1 MKKFLILFLCFSI
14 LQTTAFAYYGAESDI
29 LPPDEP
35 IDVPYNIT
43 YFFFTNSLFKTD
55 SLHDLERL
63 LDLSYQSKKRTIDI
77 FPNQEIWDDT
87 LSMIT
92 DFTNNHTNQCTKSA
106 TITEYDTYIHVFIPW
121 TVYDYDTLE
130 VLSSAEDV
138 YEAVKECKTHPRY
151 DKIYRI
157 ADGYLSYDTWRESRL
172 DTVIADVQEK
182 YGEDITKYLLHSTYF
197 HDYNDYYTEYIY
209 VSIGVKS
216 HLKQKRIDEGK
227 EAYER
232 YNRILKNNVLIP
244 ITDDMTEL
252 EKIAVIQDSVVLTLK
267 KYRVTNILNDEV
279 TFSLG
284 IGQCMHHADVFKAL
298 CDAYGIECMVANGMV
313 DWYKDGEG
321 HAWNCVKYNGN
332 WYMYEPQ
339 NAGKTDRYDL
349 TIDNLGA
356 YLTDVETFKSRG
368 YSWDEEEYPECTGE
382 KVSKTEEE
390 QLFYLTDL
398 PKTVK
403 KYEMFEPYY
412 APDPVAGKNHRIFY
426 YIYFDPTIGKL
437 YAVDS
442 TLSSDQFTKDENDK
456 WVHKEF
462 IYEIPSE
469 IDGVKVKSID
479 KNFCKY
485 ISDNDAPS
493 GRTMYGSDTLIIPDG
508 IYLEDNSLG
517 EYGCGKLIIGDNVTA
532 GYSAMPR
539 ADKIESI
546 GENFLYKGDYRSISD
561 SVGEAEIEY
570 VDKYGL
576 DGIIFHYSEEPIVS
590 NYSCTHLYYGG
601 YAHNI
606 VDRAPDKTFCIDQ
619 DAVYVDP
626 RLNRLNRKY
635 IVPWDN
641 PNYTAV
647 DGVLY
652 SKDMTKLISVPIGME
667 EIEIPETVKEIGEY
681 AFSYC
686 NALERI
692 IIPKSVETFGN
703 RAFYHI
709 TKLKEV
715 IFEGEIPDAFEP
727 KLCDEFDLF
736 SMENSNKI
744 LLDYEIDGLYINI
757 LNAPAN
763 SRTFAVFYGA
773 DGNIAE
779 VIEGTYIKIPPYA
792 KNYELYS
799 WDENMKPLS
808 FKEQGEL

>member
-1 MKKFLILFLCFSI
+1 MKKLLILFLCFTI
-14 LQTTAFAYYGAESDI
+14 LQTTAFAYYGAETDI

-43 YFFFTNSLFKTD
+43 YFFFTSYDFKAD

-63 LDLSYQSKKRTIDI
+63 LDLTYQTKKRELLIYLND
-77 FPNQEIWDDT
+77 EIWDDA

-92 DFTNNHTNQCTKSA
+92 DFTDNHIDECTESA
-106 TITEYDTYIHVFIPW
+106 TVTENDTSVYVRIPW

-130 VLSSAEDV
+130 VLSNAEDV
-138 YEAVKECKTHPRY
+138 YDAVKECKTHPRY

-157 ADGYLSYDTWRESRL
+157 DDNYLSYGTWRESRL
-172 DTVIADVQEK
+172 GTVIADVQEK
-182 YGEDITKYLLHSTYF
+182 YGDDITKYLLHSTYS
-197 HDYNDYYTEYIY
+197 HDYEDYYTEYIY
-209 VSIGVKS
+209 VSIGTRS
-216 HLKQKRIDEGK
+216 HLKQEQIDEEK

-252 EKIAVIQDSVVLTLK
+252 EKLAVIQDSVLLTLK
-267 KYRVTNILNDEV
+267 KYRVTNILNDEA

-284 IGQCMHHADVFKAL
+284 VGQCMHHADVFKAL
-298 CDAYGIECMVANGMV
+298 CDAYGIECMVANGLV

-321 HAWNCVKYNGN
+321 HDWNCVKYNGK

-339 NAGKTDRYDL
+339 NAGKTDRLNL

-390 QLFYLTDL
+390 LLFYLTDL

-403 KYEMFEPYY
+403 KYEMFEPYEFH
-412 APDPVAGKNHRIFY
+412 DPVAGKTHIIFCY
-426 YIYFDPTIGKL
+426 VYFDPTTGKL

-442 TLSSDQFTKDENDK
+442 TLGSEYIEKNENDI

-479 KNFCKY
+479 ENFCRY
-485 ISDNDAPS
+485 ISDNGAWG
-493 GRTMYGSDTLIIPDG
+493 GRTMYGSDTLIIPDD

-517 EYGCGKLIIGDNVTA
+517 EYGCSKLIIGDNVTV
-532 GYSAMPR
+532 GYSAMPD
-539 ADKIESI
+539 ADKIEYI
-546 GENFLYKGDYRSISD
+546 GENFLYKGDYKFFSD
-561 SVGEAEIEY
+561 SVGDTEIEY
-570 VDKYGL
+570 VDEYGL
-576 DGIIFHYSEEPIVS
+576 DGIVFHYSEEPIIS
-590 NYSCTHLYYGG
+590 NYSCTHAYYGG

-606 VDRAPDKTFCIDQ
+606 VDRAPDKVFCVDQ

-635 IVPWDN
+635 IVPWEN

-652 SKDMTKLISVPIGME
+652 NKEMTKLISVPIGME
-667 EIEIPETVKEIGEY
+667 EINIPETVKEIGEY

-692 IIPKSVETFGN
+692 VIPESVETFGK

-715 IFEGEIPDAFEP
+715 IFKGEIPETFEP
-727 KLCDEFDLF
+727 KSCDEFELF
-736 SMENSNKI
+736 SMENSDKLI
-744 LLDYEIDGLYINI
+744 LDYEIDGLYINI
-757 LNAPAN
+757 KNAPAN
-763 SRTFAVFYGA
+763 SRTFAVFYGE
-773 DGNIAE
+773 DGNIAD
-779 VIEGTYIKIPPYA
+779 VTEGTKIRIPAYA
-792 KNYELYS
+792 KNYKLYS

-808 FKEQGEL
+808 FKEEGNL